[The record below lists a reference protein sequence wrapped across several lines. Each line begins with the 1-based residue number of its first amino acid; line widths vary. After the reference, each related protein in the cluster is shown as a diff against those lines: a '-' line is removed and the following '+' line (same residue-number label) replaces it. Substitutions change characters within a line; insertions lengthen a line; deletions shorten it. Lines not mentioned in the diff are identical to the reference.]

1 MLVRH
6 QIHLY
11 LTDKLGFTKNK
22 ILCLSKDTTKKTKV
36 KVLTGRK
43 HLEYTHQTKIHVH
56 NTKELSQVNNNNNPQ
71 KGQKI

>member
-43 HLEYTHQTKIHVH
+43 HLEYTHQTKIHVQ
-56 NTKELSQVNNNNNPQ
+56 NTKELSQVNNNNTP
-71 KGQKI
+71 KEGQKI